1 MWSLGYNGCLDV
13 NCQGRSG
20 GLALFWST
28 DLCVSL
34 QSFCSNFIDVHVK
47 EASGVIWRATFVYG
61 EPKTDRRHIFWDRL
75 RFLKAQ
81 WQGPWVCIGDFNEVL
96 SNDEHMGP
104 TDRGETQ
111 MRLFRD
117 CLEDCQLV
125 DLGFCGPKYTW
136 NNKQHGDSNIRVCL
150 DRAVANGHFL
160 QLFDDTQV
168 ENIITTSS
176 DHFAVHLSLSKYSD
190 RRQRETR
197 WHNFKYEAA
206 WCRAPDYMETVE
218 KSWAAGSV
226 GPSSL
231 QTTWDK
237 LSNLAGTLF
246 QWSRDSFGSPRKE
259 IRKLEK
265 RLTRL
270 RINSTTRTYSQEER
284 DIERR
289 LCELFEREEI
299 MARQRSRVDWLQAG
313 DRNTSFFHA
322 RATS

>member
-1 MWSLGYNGCLDV
+1 MGN
-13 NCQGRSG
+13 Q
-20 GLALFWST
+20 
-28 DLCVSL
+28 
-34 QSFCSNFIDVHVK
+34 
-47 EASGVIWRATFVYG
+47 
-61 EPKTDRRHIFWDRL
+61 KTEQRYVFWDRL

-81 WQGPWVCIGDFNEVL
+81 WKGPWVCIGDFNEVL

-136 NNKQHGDSNIRVCL
+136 NNKQHGDSNIRVRL

-197 WHNFKYEAA
+197 GHNFKYEAA

-259 IRKLEK
+259 IRELEK

-270 RINSTTRTYSQEER
+270 RINSTTMTYSQEER

-299 MARQRSRVDWLQAG
+299 MAR
-313 DRNTSFFHA
+313 
-322 RATS
+322 